1 MTARRDILDERDAL
15 RRPFTG
21 SVLLHVAVFLSAAA
35 YSWLE
40 GRPRDSFGDPNALG
54 GISTV
59 ITPVAKIPLPPKS
72 GMVNPVANDTKS
84 QAPAPPKPE
93 KKSLRD
99 DRNAIELA
107 IKKKQ
112 DEAKKK
118 KQQAAKKSYQDPL
131 AERRNQVFNESGRQ
145 AVSQMYDQSSSGN
158 GVGMA
163 HSNPFGNRFGYYA
176 NIVRER
182 VAQTWKPSQQDP
194 RARSAPAVILTFS
207 IYRDGRAGDVRIL
220 QSSGNPTL
228 DYSAQRAILE
238 ASPFPPLPQGFERN
252 SATIEFQFQL
262 KR

>member
-1 MTARRDILDERDAL
+1 MTARRDILDERDAM
-15 RRPFTG
+15 RRPLTG
-21 SVLLHVAVFLSAAA
+21 SLLLHVAVFLSAAA
-35 YSWLE
+35 YNWLE
-40 GRPRDSFGDPNALG
+40 GRPRETLGDPNALG

-72 GMVNPVANDTKS
+72 GMVNPVANDTES
-84 QAPAPPKPE
+84 QAPSPPKPE
-93 KKSLRD
+93 KKSLQD

-118 KQQAAKKSYQDPL
+118 KQPAAKKNYQDPL
-131 AERRNQVFNESGRQ
+131 AERRNQVFTETGRQ
-145 AVSQMYDQSSSGN
+145 AVSEMYDQSSSGN

-182 VAQTWKPSQQDP
+182 VAQSWKPNQLDP
-194 RARSAPAVILTFS
+194 RMRSAPVILTFS
-207 IYRDGRAGDVRIL
+207 IYRDGRAGDIRVQ
-220 QSSGNPTL
+220 QSSGVSTL

-238 ASPFPPLPQGFERN
+238 ASPFHHFHPALSGTRQPLNFN
-252 SATIEFQFQL
+252 SN
-262 KR
+262 